1 MDALRLD
8 GNAAAGLLR
17 EVFGTEVTIAR
28 GTCDGCGA
36 VESVGAVHLY
46 RSAGTVLRCPHC
58 EAVLMLI
65 VEGRSRV
72 WIDSRGLRSLEV
84 PLSGR

>member
-1 MDALRLD
+1 VDALRLD

-17 EVFGTEVTIAR
+17 EVFATEVTMAR

-36 VESVGAVHLY
+36 VEPVGAVHVY

-58 EAVLMLI
+58 DGVLMLI
-65 VEGRSRV
+65 VEAESRV
-72 WIDSRGLRSLEV
+72 WIDLRGLRSLEV
-84 PLSGR
+84 PFSA